1 MLARET
7 RVVRRVAGIRRRRR
21 WIRLHTAG
29 SGPPPLD
36 LAGEDGGA
44 GIGSGRPTGNV
55 RRRRGAAT
63 RMAAA
68 GRRATR
74 QRPRSLRGGG
84 GSSFP
89 TKLGR
94 LARSAAAETGQ
105 WAARGGHRS
114 RLAAALLAR
123 GQRAARRPW
132 RRVVVA
138 TTDAAAVRT
147 SPACEGQ
154 RRSVG
159 DGARVAGWW
168 DGCVWRRCTAR
179 VGFGERS
186 GRATTPRRAS
196 VGLHA
201 GSEPPAR

>member
-1 MLARET
+1 
-7 RVVRRVAGIRRRRR
+7 
-21 WIRLHTAG
+21 
-29 SGPPPLD
+29 
-36 LAGEDGGA
+36 
-44 GIGSGRPTGNV
+44 
-55 RRRRGAAT
+55 
-63 RMAAA
+63 MAAA
-68 GRRATR
+68 GRRGHTLAKAGE
-74 QRPRSLRGGG
+74 PPEVVAAAAS
-84 GSSFP
+84 P
-89 TKLGR
+89 TKLGTAP
-94 LARSAAAETGQ
+94 ARSGGLPGDRRQAGAASQ
-105 WAARGGHRS
+105 GGRASDS
-114 RLAAALLAR
+114 RLAAAAR
-123 GQRAARRPW
+123 LRRGHGVSVGVRLW

-179 VGFGERS
+179 VGFGERG

-201 GSEPPAR
+201 GGEPPAR